1 MTRQEDIAEMANKAM
16 EDRRNKPYVAM
27 TEYFMGH
34 LDEVKYGFISL
45 DKFLNNCKK
54 IYEENN

>member
-1 MTRQEDIAEMANKAM
+1 MKEKEIVGMAMGAI
-16 EDRRNKPYVAM
+16 EDRRNRPYEAM
-27 TEYFMGH
+27 AKYFIEH

>member
-1 MTRQEDIAEMANKAM
+1 MAK
-16 EDRRNKPYVAM
+16 
-27 TEYFMGH
+27 YFIEH